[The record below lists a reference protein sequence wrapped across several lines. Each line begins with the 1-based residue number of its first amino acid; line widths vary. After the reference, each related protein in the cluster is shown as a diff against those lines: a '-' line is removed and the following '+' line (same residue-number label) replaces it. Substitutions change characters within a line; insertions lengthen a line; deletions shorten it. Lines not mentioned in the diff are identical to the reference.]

1 MKNIRKD
8 IEIRRFI
15 EWSKIVRGKPIQIRL
30 YELIY
35 FELLNLWIELKQPS
49 LRRLI
54 YETINSNSYFLG
66 LHRYKTINIEFGFNP
81 TDRITTLECK
91 NCGHTKL
98 KADG

>member
-35 FELLNLWIELKQPS
+35 FELLNLWIELNQPP

-54 YETINSNSYFLG
+54 YETINSNIMMKSLLREKFF
-66 LHRYKTINIEFGFNP
+66 KNILMKF
-81 TDRITTLECK
+81 
-91 NCGHTKL
+91 
-98 KADG
+98 

>member
-1 MKNIRKD
+1 MKNIKKD

-35 FELLNLWIELKQPS
+35 FEILNLWIELKQPP

-54 YETINSNSYFLG
+54 YETIN
-66 LHRYKTINIEFGFNP
+66 
-81 TDRITTLECK
+81 
-91 NCGHTKL
+91 
-98 KADG
+98 